1 MKKKPKIWYSFLQG
15 VSEDDHIGF
24 YENHNFEWVS
34 TIEEN
39 TAVIAREIEKYL
51 NENEAKIKPYFNS
64 ALVTQK
70 KRWKISTFFVWTW
83 LVPANM
89 KKCPETVK
97 LLYTIP
103 GIISASISILEA
115 NVAIKPHRGDTNA
128 IIRCHLPLKVP
139 APLPD
144 CGFKVK
150 YDERSWE
157 VGKLLLFND
166 SARHE
171 AWNHTEDRRYVLLFD
186 VIRPEFKSKKYW
198 VSSTVLAGLVVQAL
212 TGKIPFLKKAPKKL
226 MQIFV
231 YSISI
236 LINPI
241 LKVQSYRNNRYI
253 ST

>member
-1 MKKKPKIWYSFLQG
+1 MKDKPKIWYSFLQG

-24 YENHNFEWVS
+24 YENHNFEWVPAL
-34 TIEEN
+34 EEN
-39 TAVIAREIEKYL
+39 TPVIAHEIETFL
-51 NENEAKIKPYFNS
+51 LENEAQIKPYFNTS
-64 ALVTQK
+64 LVTQK

-83 LVPANM
+83 LVPKNM
-89 KKCPETVK
+89 QKCPETMK
-97 LLYTIP
+97 LLNKIP
-103 GIISASISILEA
+103 GIISASISIMEA

-139 APLPD
+139 ATLPE

-157 VGKLLLFND
+157 YGKLLLFND

-171 AWNHTEDRRYVLLFD
+171 AWNFSNQRRYVLLFD
-186 VIRPEFKSKKYW
+186 VIRPEFESKKYW
-198 VSSTVLAGLVVQAL
+198 VSSTVLAGLVAQAI
-212 TGKIPFLKKAPKKL
+212 TGKMPLLKKVPQSL
-226 MQIFV
+226 HQIFI
-231 YSISI
+231 YSLSI